1 MRQALPLHQID
12 IVRARLGKP
21 SERSRVLGFVSSVYT
36 ARVEGQVK
44 TMFVVAALIVSASA
58 SAHHSYA
65 MFDIDRTATVTGTMA
80 KVEWANPHMTVWLY
94 VPDPKQ
100 QSGYALYAFE
110 TGGTNMM
117 LRMGWNKST
126 FPAGEKVTIDY
137 HPLKGGR
144 TGGAFIKATKANG
157 ATVMGDPGADL
168 LKAEGRRRDAAAGRS
183 K

>member
-1 MRQALPLHQID
+1 M
-12 IVRARLGKP
+12 
-21 SERSRVLGFVSSVYT
+21 
-36 ARVEGQVK
+36 K
-44 TMFVVAALIVSASA
+44 TMIVVAALIVSANA

-65 MFDIDRTATVTGTMA
+65 MFDLDRTATVTGTIA

-117 LRMGWNKST
+117 VRMGWSKST
-126 FPAGEKVTIDY
+126 FSAGEKVTIDY

-144 TGGAFIKATKANG
+144 TGGAFMKATKANG
-157 ATVMGDPGADL
+157 ATVVGDPGADSL
-168 LKAEGRRRDAAAGRS
+168 NEARRGRGAAAGES

>member
-1 MRQALPLHQID
+1 M
-12 IVRARLGKP
+12 
-21 SERSRVLGFVSSVYT
+21 
-36 ARVEGQVK
+36 K
-44 TMFVVAALIVSASA
+44 TIFVVAALIVSIGA

-65 MFDIDRTATVTGTMA
+65 MFDLDRTVTANGTIA

-117 LRMGWNKST
+117 VRMGWNQST
-126 FPAGEKVTIDY
+126 LPTGEKVVVDY
-137 HPLKGGR
+137 HPLKDGR
-144 TGGAFIKATKANG
+144 TGGAFIKATKADG
-157 ATVMGDPGADL
+157 TPVMGDPGADFIRD
-168 LKAEGRRRDAAAGRS
+168 AGRKHDAAAGAS

>member
-1 MRQALPLHQID
+1 MKAKI
-12 IVRARLGKP
+12 
-21 SERSRVLGFVSSVYT
+21 
-36 ARVEGQVK
+36 
-44 TMFVVAALIVSASA
+44 VVAALIVSTS
-58 SAHHSYA
+58 STAHHSYA
-65 MFDIDRTATVTGTMA
+65 MFDLDRTETVSGTVA
-80 KVEWANPHMTVWLY
+80 KVEWANPHMSVWLY

-117 LRMGWNKST
+117 VRMGWNKTT
-126 FPAGEKVTIDY
+126 FLAGEKVTIDH

-157 ATVMGDPGADL
+157 TTVMGDPGADFL
-168 LKAEGRRRDAAAGRS
+168 REAGRRRDPAAGES